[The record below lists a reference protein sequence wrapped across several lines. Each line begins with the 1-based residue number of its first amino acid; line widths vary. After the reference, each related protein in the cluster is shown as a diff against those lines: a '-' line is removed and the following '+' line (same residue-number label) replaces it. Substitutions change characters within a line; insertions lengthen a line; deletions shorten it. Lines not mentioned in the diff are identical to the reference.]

1 MKFCSECGSK
11 VSLQFVSNDDRQR
24 LVCDDCGTTHYQN
37 QNVLVAVYVCVEDE
51 ILWIRRGI
59 VPAVG
64 LWAIPG
70 GYMER
75 GETPEKA
82 VSRELLEET
91 GISVSPES
99 MSLVSVSSIVHMA
112 QTHLV
117 FRCHLAAK
125 PRPVVTAEAIE
136 FGWYSEKTLPWSE
149 LAFPTIEP
157 HVRQVYRWLQNGNFG
172 IRVGFIDEDRS
183 QYKTYPLA
191 PT

>member
-91 GISVSPES
+91 PPLVEATHPLHQQGLGREIDDVSTTYS
-99 MSLVSVSSIVHMA
+99 
-112 QTHLV
+112 
-117 FRCHLAAK
+117 
-125 PRPVVTAEAIE
+125 AEQDLEVA
-136 FGWYSEKTLPWSE
+136 
-149 LAFPTIEP
+149 
-157 HVRQVYRWLQNGNFG
+157 
-172 IRVGFIDEDRS
+172 
-183 QYKTYPLA
+183 LA
-191 PT
+191 PGQQAVDGLGPR